1 MDKEILYKY
10 IIGDASPEEKE
21 AVVRWIDADKENMK
35 EYLALHKL
43 YTITIW
49 QQEPAPAALERVSK
63 GRKQWALSSV
73 GRELLKIAAIFVIAF
88 SVVSIYYSRTE
99 PETVPQEAIMQT
111 IYVPAGQRA
120 ELTLS
125 DSTKVWLNARTTL
138 TFPSH
143 FDGNNRSVTLDGEGY
158 FDVTHN
164 ESKPFIVKTEQYDI
178 KVLGTEFNVNAY
190 KGNVLFETSLLKGS
204 VRIESANHKEGILLE
219 PNKKAFTKHGQLKTS
234 PIVQYDYF
242 LWKEGLICFDDNT
255 IGDLFEKLRL
265 YFDVNIIIENTKILN
280 QRYTGKF
287 RTSDGVEHV
296 LKTLQLR
303 TKFKYEKKDDKEST
317 IIIK

>member
-21 AVVRWIDADKENMK
+21 AVTRWIDADKENMK

-88 SVVSIYYSRTE
+88 SVMFIYSSRTE
-99 PETVPQEAIMQT
+99 PEIVPREVVMQT

-120 ELTLS
+120 EVTLS
-125 DSTKVWLNARTTL
+125 DSTKVWLNAKTTL

-143 FDGNNRSVTLDGEGY
+143 FDGANRSVTLDGEGY
-158 FDVTHN
+158 FSVTRN

-190 KGNVLFETSLLKGS
+190 SGNKTFETSLLKGS
-204 VRIESANHKEGILLE
+204 VRIESADHEKDILLE
-219 PNKKAFTKHGQLKTS
+219 PNKKAYADHGQLKTS

-242 LWKEGLICFDDNT
+242 LWKEGLICFDDIT
-255 IGDLFEKLRL
+255 ISDLFKKLQL
-265 YFDVNIIIENTKILN
+265 YFDVNIIIENTRILN

>member
-1 MDKEILYKY
+1 MDKEILHKY

-21 AVVRWIDADKENMK
+21 AVTRWVDADKENME
-35 EYLALHKL
+35 EYLALRKL
-43 YTITIW
+43 YNITIW
-49 QQEPAPAALERVSK
+49 QQEPAPVASEIISEV
-63 GRKQWALSSV
+63 RKRRTLWSI
-73 GRELLKIAAIFVIAF
+73 GRELLKIAAIFAIAF
-88 SVVSIYYSRTE
+88 SVVSIYNRPE
-99 PETVPQEAIMQT
+99 PEPVRQEAIMQT

-125 DSTKVWLNARTTL
+125 DSTKVWLNAKTTL

-143 FDGNNRSVTLDGEGY
+143 FEGENRSVTLDGEGY
-158 FDVTHN
+158 FNVTHN
-164 ESKPFIVKTEQYDI
+164 KNRPFIVKSEQYDI
-178 KVLGTEFNVNAY
+178 KVLGTEFNVHAY
-190 KGNVLFETSLLKGS
+190 KGNPVFETALLKGS
-204 VRIESANHKEGILLE
+204 VQIESANHRDNLLLE
-219 PNKKAFTKHGQLKTS
+219 PNKKAYMEHGQLKTS
-234 PIVQYDYF
+234 PITQYNYF

-255 IGDLFEKLRL
+255 ISDLFKKLQL
-265 YFDVNIIIENTKILN
+265 YFDVNIIIENTRILN
-280 QRYTGKF
+280 QRYSGKF

>member
-35 EYLALHKL
+35 EYLALRKL
-43 YTITIW
+43 HTITIW
-49 QQEPAPAALERVSK
+49 QQEPAPVALEMISK
-63 GRKQWALSSV
+63 GRKRRTLWSA
-73 GRELLKIAAIFVIAF
+73 GRELLKIAAIFAIAF

-125 DSTKVWLNARTTL
+125 DSTKVWLNAKTTL

-143 FDGNNRSVTLDGEGY
+143 FEGGNRSVTLDGEGY

-219 PNKKAFTKHGQLKTS
+219 PNKKAFTKHGQLETS

>member
-35 EYLALHKL
+35 EYLALCKL
-43 YTITIW
+43 HTITIW
-49 QQEPAPAALERVSK
+49 QQEPAPVVLEIISK
-63 GRKQWALSSV
+63 GRKRWTLWSA
-73 GRELLKIAAIFVIAF
+73 GRELLKIAAIFAIAF

-158 FDVTHN
+158 FSVTHN

-219 PNKKAFTKHGQLKTS
+219 PNKKAFTEHGQLKTS

-242 LWKEGLICFDDNT
+242 LWKEGLICFKNMDFKQ
-255 IGDLFEKLRL
+255 LMARFEKCYGIR
-265 YFDVNIIIENTKILN
+265 IIIEN
-280 QRYTGKF
+280 QQVGDYVCSGKF
-287 RTSDGVEHV
+287 RISDGIDNA
-296 LKTLQLR
+296 LRILQR
-303 TKFKYEKKDDKEST
+303 DAKYTFERNKDESVVY
-317 IIIK
+317 IK